1 MALNINGT
9 TGISGVDGSAS
20 APALQG
26 TDSNTGINFASD
38 TVNINTGGTTRA
50 TVDSSGKVGIGTTS
64 PSGVLHLHK
73 ADSGTIDGLMI
84 TNTSTTNNG
93 LTVGV
98 NSNEQPF
105 FWNGS
110 NTDMLF
116 ATNNTERMRIKSNG
130 NTDLQSAETAQGTA
144 VLHLLKNSANGSVQ
158 SDMIAFDVGGAGRG
172 KIVAASSG
180 SGTPSFSTYSDRR
193 LKTNIKDY
201 ISGYDKIKS
210 IKVRSYDEVSND
222 DTKAV
227 IGDTPA
233 TGVIGYIAD
242 EFQEVFPEGVR
253 GTKDQV
259 DSDGKPIYQSI
270 SDGLLTPHLVQALQS
285 AMAKIEVLETKV
297 AALEAG

>member
-1 MALNINGT
+1 MSSIKLKHSGGNSVIIAAPSSNPAANRTITLNDTYG
-9 TGISGVDGSAS
+9 GDGSFVTA
-20 APALQG
+20 
-26 TDSNTGINFASD
+26 N
-38 TVNINTGGTTRA
+38 
-50 TVDSSGKVGIGTTS
+50 SSGNVGIGTTS
-64 PSGVLHLHK
+64 PSQKLHVAGGNPVALIESTTS
-73 ADSGTIDGLMI
+73 SGSFIQFE
-84 TNTSTTNNG
+84 NTSSSNTNRLG
-93 LTVGV
+93 YAVHDFVVDT
-98 NSNEQPF
+98 
-105 FWNGS
+105 NGS
-110 NTDMLF
+110 
-116 ATNNTERMRIKSNG
+116 ERMRIKSNG

-144 VLHLLKNSANGSVQ
+144 IFHLKKNSASGSVQ
-158 SDMIAFDVGGAGRG
+158 SDMIAFDVGGSGRG

-285 AMAKIEVLETKV
+285 AIAKIEVLETKV